1 MSSGAALVQDAKIQY
16 GRELSLIQS
25 QGNYAFHQMTK
36 DLNPSELGDEAWE
49 IKSRYLL
56 ALLAVQHRAGQQA
69 SLDYL
74 TNVGTAAGFPPGVA
88 MPSQISQ
95 DRVGRLPSGLVA
107 AALFTTVPMAVA
119 HRTRMGYSGQEAWD
133 KSYNLMGRAVRE
145 AAWHESRAT
154 ITDSLKT
161 ERIDWETLDAKYEKS
176 RFENR
181 REKATYDRERAYYE
195 DHRRMMRNKSAQQ
208 KNRMGWGMSPSDPLI
223 TRYSRVPSPGA
234 CSFCLML
241 ATKGAVYYK
250 DSFSNGRSSSSEF
263 NALGDARVHL
273 NCKCRLIAE
282 AYPGAYKDTIFGSAE
297 DFAKAQWTD
306 HRYNRT
312 YVLKNLV
319 EGKIVVPDL
328 SPMDVTLVA

>member
-36 DLNPSELGDEAWE
+36 NLDPSELGDEAWA

-56 ALLAVQHRAGQQA
+56 ALLALQHRAGQQA

-74 TNVGTAAGFPPGVA
+74 TNVGTAAGFAPGVA
-88 MPSQISQ
+88 IPSQLSQ
-95 DRVGRLPSGLVA
+95 DRVGRLPSGLLA
-107 AALFTTVPMAVA
+107 AALFTSVPLAVA
-119 HRTRMGYSGQEAWD
+119 HRVRVGYSVQEAWD
-133 KSYNLMGRAVRE
+133 KSYSLMGRAVRE

-161 ERIDWETLDAKYEKS
+161 ERIDWETLDTEYEVA
-176 RFENR
+176 RFENQ
-181 REKATYDRERAYYE
+181 REKAAYDRERAYYD
-195 DHRRMMRNKSAQQ
+195 DHRRLMRNKSAQQ
-208 KNRMGWGMSPSDPLI
+208 KNRMGWGMSYSDPLI
-223 TRYSRVPSPGA
+223 TRYARMPSPGA

-250 DSFSNGRSSSSEF
+250 DSFSSERSRSSAF

-273 NCKCRLIAE
+273 NCKCRLVAE

-297 DFAKAQWTD
+297 DFAKSEWKD

-319 EGKIVVPDL
+319 AGKIVVPNL